1 MGSIL
6 SPVID
11 DDDDVDYEDN
21 IDDHTGGRGDSGW
34 TVSGHLLALI
44 MVVVVIKKMIMM
56 TMKMAVMTL

>member
-11 DDDDVDYEDN
+11 DDDDLDDEDN

-34 TVSGHLLALI
+34 TVSGQLLALI
-44 MVVVVIKKMIMM
+44 ILMVVMKKMIMM

>member
-11 DDDDVDYEDN
+11 DDDDVDDEDN

>member
-11 DDDDVDYEDN
+11 DDDNLDEVDND
-21 IDDHTGGRGDSGW
+21 DDHTGGRGDSGW

-44 MVVVVIKKMIMM
+44 MVVIKKMIMM